1 MTLSLEEKI
10 IENAKQKALQI
21 AGEIGRELVVD
32 RLCIG
37 VGYTGIVLSD
47 GHGGR
52 ELYIQ
57 RRTGKFLRSHEV
69 GRAYQRHACF

>member
-21 AGEIGRELVVD
+21 AGEIGHELVVD

-47 GHGGR
+47 GHG
-52 ELYIQ
+52 
-57 RRTGKFLRSHEV
+57 
-69 GRAYQRHACF
+69 A

>member
-47 GHGGR
+47 GYGGVSFTFR
-52 ELYIQ
+52 EEL
-57 RRTGKFLRSHEV
+57 GNS
-69 GRAYQRHACF
+69 